1 MSHRNGNTKEFDNR
15 WRAQRAKNKAAKAQR
30 KKNRKK

>member
-15 WRAQRAKNKAAKAQR
+15 WKAQRRKNKIAKANR